1 MLKLEPWQKNVFA
14 VSVAQFIALGGGNLV
29 FPFMPFYVE
38 DLGIHDKGQIALWSG
53 LLGTATG
60 SMLFI
65 FSPIWGSLADRVG
78 RKPILLRA
86 YVGAMV
92 TMTLQGLVQNVW
104 QLVALRALQGI
115 FVGTIPAATALVAAG
130 TPRHRVAYALGIVQM
145 ALFTSQFVGPLAGGV
160 LASAIGIRP
169 TFLATGPFYL
179 VSFLLVLL
187 FVEERFERPTAEER
201 GSFTGNLRLLMAR
214 RPLVILIGIIF
225 FINAAPSFARP
236 IIPLVIDSFD
246 PLWALGE
253 KTLSGLAFA
262 ALAGTSAVAALM
274 SSRVSGRIGYRNL
287 LALAMMGAGAAYL
300 PVAVAGNVPS
310 LILLIAIVG
319 LFSGAMVPTANALID
334 SWAPPGRQAS
344 AFGLSGSAMA
354 LAFAIAP
361 LTGGAVASALGVH
374 AAFAVIGAVT
384 LAVGVAVL
392 ALVRE
397 PEESAVVMVTEPASS
412 PAER

>member
-1 MLKLEPWQKNVFA
+1 MPKLETWQKNVFA
-14 VSVAQFIALGGGNLV
+14 VAVAQFIALGGGNLV

-38 DLGIHDKGQIALWSG
+38 DLGVHDKGQIALWSG

-65 FSPIWGSLADRVG
+65 FSPIWGNLADRFG

-86 YVGAMV
+86 YIGGMV
-92 TMTLQGLVQNVW
+92 TMTLQGLAQNVW

-115 FVGTIPAATALVAAG
+115 FVGTIPAATALVAAS

-145 ALFTSQFVGPLAGGV
+145 GLFLSQFVGPLAGGV
-160 LASAIGIRP
+160 LASSIGIRP

-179 VSFLLVLL
+179 VSFFLVLL

-201 GSFTGNLRLLMAR
+201 GSFVGNLRLVTAR

-246 PLWALGE
+246 PSLSAE
-253 KTLSGLAFA
+253 TLSGIAFA
-262 ALAGTSAVAALM
+262 SLSVTSAVAALM
-274 SSRVSGRIGYRNL
+274 SSRFSARIGYRNL

-310 LILLIAIVG
+310 LIVLVAVVG
-319 LFSGAMVPTANALID
+319 IFSGAMVPTANALTAA
-334 SWAPPGRQAS
+334 WAPPGRQAS

-361 LTGGAVASALGVH
+361 LTGGVVASAVGLH
-374 AAFAVIGAVT
+374 AAFAVIGGVT
-384 LAVGVAVL
+384 LVAGASVL

-397 PEESAVVMVTEPASS
+397 PDEAAAQAAGEPARS
-412 PAER
+412 PAD

>member
-1 MLKLEPWQKNVFA
+1 MPKLETWQKNVFA
-14 VSVAQFIALGGGNLV
+14 VAVAQFIALGGGNLV

-38 DLGIHDKGQIALWSG
+38 DLGVHDKGQIALWSG

-92 TMTLQGLVQNVW
+92 TMTLQGLAQNVW

-115 FVGTIPAATALVAAG
+115 FVGTIPAATALVASS

-145 ALFTSQFVGPLAGGV
+145 GLFLSQFAGPLAGGV
-160 LASAIGIRP
+160 LAASIGFRT
-169 TFLATGPFYL
+169 TFLATGAFYL
-179 VSFLLVLL
+179 VSFFLVL
-187 FVEERFERPTAEER
+187 FMVEEHFERPTAEER
-201 GSFTGNLRLLMAR
+201 GSFAGNLRLVAAR
-214 RPLVILIGIIF
+214 RPLLVLIGLIF

-246 PLWALGE
+246 PRMSAE
-253 KTLSGLAFA
+253 TLSGLAFA

-274 SSRVSGRIGYRNL
+274 SSRLSSRVGYRNA
-287 LALAMMGAGAAYL
+287 LALATLGGGAAYL
-300 PVAVAGNVPS
+300 PIAVAGNVPS
-310 LILLIAIVG
+310 LILLMAVVG
-319 LFSGAMVPTANALID
+319 LFSGGMVPTANALID
-334 SWAPPGRQAS
+334 AWAPPGRQAS

-354 LAFAIAP
+354 LAFAVAP
-361 LTGGAVASALGVH
+361 LTGGAVASAMGVH

-384 LAVGVAVL
+384 LAAGVSVL
-392 ALVRE
+392 VLVRE
-397 PEESAVVMVTEPASS
+397 PDEETAAAEPVRSHAD
-412 PAER
+412 